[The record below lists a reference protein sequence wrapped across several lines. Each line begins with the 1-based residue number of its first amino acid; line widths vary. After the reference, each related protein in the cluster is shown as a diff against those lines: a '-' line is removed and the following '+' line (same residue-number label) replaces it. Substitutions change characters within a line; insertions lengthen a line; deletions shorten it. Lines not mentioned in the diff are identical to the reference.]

1 VSCPRLADLGGYVL
15 GALEPAERASVDAHL
30 SGCPECREE
39 LSRLAPLPGLLGRLQ
54 LSDVLEPAEPD
65 PSRFS
70 ALLAEVRRDRHRR
83 RGRWIAA
90 AAAAVV
96 VALVAGGA
104 GGLAWST
111 RGNPAKPPAAATS
124 EQQVRAT
131 DAATG
136 TSLRATLTSRP
147 WGTDI
152 ALRLSGVPVGETCRL
167 VVTAVDGRQETA
179 ATWYVGYVE
188 ELRLPA
194 ATAIP
199 AGQIRQ
205 LSVVTTA
212 GRQLVVAP
220 VST

>member
-1 VSCPRLADLGGYVL
+1 MSCPHLTDLGGYVL

-65 PSRFS
+65 PARFS
-70 ALLAEVRRDRHRR
+70 ALLTAVRSDRHRR
-83 RGRWIAA
+83 RVRWIAA

-96 VALVAGGA
+96 IALVAGGA
-104 GGLAWST
+104 GGLAWSSH
-111 RGNPAKPPAAATS
+111 GSPPKPPATATA
-124 EQQVRAT
+124 ERQVRAT

-167 VVTAVDGRQETA
+167 VVTAADGRQETA
-179 ATWYVGYVE
+179 ATWYVGYSE

-199 AGQIRQ
+199 ANQIRQ
-205 LSVVTTA
+205 LSVITEA
-212 GRQLVVAP
+212 GRRVVVAQL
-220 VST
+220 ST